1 MRVCMKIPAL
11 AKRRST
17 EKSRSLDSVAT
28 ATSLGMTR
36 TGTHQERLGAAVR
49 PALLAV
55 IQSSLASHMG
65 FPHGNF

>member
-1 MRVCMKIPAL
+1 MRVGTKISAL
-11 AKRRST
+11 AKRST
-17 EKSRSLDSVAT
+17 EKSRSLDSLR
-28 ATSLGMTR
+28 SLGMIR

-49 PALLAV
+49 PVLRGV